1 MSTAPGDTQGEQIGV
16 ALRTSLVPD
25 NASGWR
31 STKVEPL
38 TQRPHLAASFSFRN
52 TVVGPVD
59 TPNKLEKLEV
69 NPTSA
74 KTQHYKLD

>member
-1 MSTAPGDTQGEQIGV
+1 M
-16 ALRTSLVPD
+16 ALD
-25 NASGWR
+25 
-31 STKVEPL
+31 KIEPH

-59 TPNKLEKLEV
+59 TPNKLENLEV